1 MQYRKNEDVV
11 RVFDAKWRANNN
23 RDIEKIRKRD
33 EIRRKKILSASTDE
47 YLSEDDFTCLND
59 EPRVQSSME
68 IQLDRLKRNMDSLK
82 RNRGKF

>member
-1 MQYRKNEDVV
+1 MQYRRNEDVI

-47 YLSEDDFTCLND
+47 YLSEDDFADLNN